1 MTEEKNNQ
9 DNPQTTETEAM
20 TNSNQTRNQ
29 SNDPNVTPVDLGEID
44 DQSEARGPRLPS
56 SLLDP
61 IRVDLTVELG
71 RTRMTFRELQMLT
84 QGTVIE
90 LEHLV
95 GDPLEIRA
103 NGHLVARGEVV
114 AVKQEHYGVRITE
127 VVHPERALEEDEV

>member
-1 MTEEKNNQ
+1 MADSEV
-9 DNPQTTETEAM
+9 NP
-20 TNSNQTRNQ
+20 
-29 SNDPNVTPVDLGEID
+29 VTLGELNED
-44 DQSEARGPRLPS
+44 ARAGGLRMPA

-84 QGTVIE
+84 QGTVVE
-90 LEHLV
+90 LDHLV

-114 AVKQEHYGVRITE
+114 AIKQEHYGVRITE
-127 VVHPERALEEDEV
+127 VVQPGQAAEADEA

>member
-1 MTEEKNNQ
+1 MTESNK
-9 DNPQTTETEAM
+9 DS
-20 TNSNQTRNQ
+20 NSPTD
-29 SNDPNVTPVDLGEID
+29 SDVSPVGLGELG
-44 DQSEARGPRLPS
+44 DQSRAGGPRLPS
-56 SLLDP
+56 ALLDP

-84 QGTVIE
+84 QGTVVE
-90 LEHLV
+90 LDHLV

-127 VVHPERALEEDEV
+127 VVHPERALEENEA